1 MTRLKLALMAA
12 GGVVVLLLAVFGIAL
27 ATVDLSRVRR
37 LVELQVEQAT
47 GREVRFGEETSL
59 RLLPRPSVS
68 LRDVTMANAAW
79 APGEAGPMLRIGTL
93 EAQVELWPLVFQRV
107 LHITRLVAKDAELRL
122 EVNGEGQRNWD
133 LGQGTAARRTSVDAP
148 ETVGDATQ
156 EEAAPAVRTDERG
169 LPQIGEVRLENI
181 VVVWR
186 DARGGA
192 PERRVSLASLTLDS
206 REDGRFAVAGAAKVD
221 GEAIALKGELDR
233 PAGFLAPGG
242 PFAANLDVTLPGTV
256 AKLSGGL
263 GNARTGQGLDAS
275 LSVEAEPLRALQTLA
290 GVALPAVK
298 FQLSA
303 RLQGDLGEVV
313 RAQEVKVSAGR
324 SDLAGKAE
332 LHFEGAR
339 PKLVAELEGRRL
351 DLLEAMPRGARQA
364 GAAVPAP
371 GGSASG
377 GAAPG
382 GAAPNGA
389 VAGGAPAG
397 GAPPDGRL
405 FPAEPFALPDLRAVD
420 ADVSVR
426 VGELVAPGVTL
437 AETTLRL
444 VLEDGD
450 LALRPFGFV
459 LLGSHVAGDA
469 RLNARGEV
477 PAVAVDVAAQKID
490 LAAVLGLLGLP
501 KAVEGKADL
510 VVALRGK
517 GASARAVAGSLD
529 GTASLVVG
537 QGVLAQDYVDAL
549 GLGPLKAAV
558 PQLQRALDSRLNCAI
573 ARFEV
578 KAGVAT
584 ARLLALDAGD
594 LSIVGGGNVNL
605 GAETIA
611 LDLPTRLR
619 IAGVGGVVIP
629 VQVRGTL
636 LEPSVTAGRGAGL
649 GGRNPLAALG
659 GLGLDPGAS
668 RVNPCGGLAPAP
680 PPGGAGPA
688 PSPSPIPGLP
698 GGLPQI
704 PGLRLPGR

>member
-1 MTRLKLALMAA
+1 MTRLKMVLIGV
-12 GGVVVLLLAVFGIAL
+12 GGLVGLLVVAFGIAL
-27 ATVDLSRVRR
+27 ATVDLGRFRG
-37 LVELQVEQAT
+37 LVAAQVEQAT
-47 GREVRFGEETSL
+47 GRAVRFGDETSL
-59 RLLPRPSVS
+59 KLLPRPSLA
-68 LRDVTMANAAW
+68 LRDVTVANAAW
-79 APGEAGPMLRIGTL
+79 AAGDEGGAAPLLRIGTL

-122 EVNGEGQRNWD
+122 EVDGEGRRNWD
-133 LGQGTAARRTSVDAP
+133 LGGGPGAGGGAARGSADAP
-148 ETVGDATQ
+148 ETVGDAAPA
-156 EEAAPAVRTDERG
+156 EAASPVHTDERG
-169 LPQIGEVRLENI
+169 LPQIGELRLENI

-186 DARGGA
+186 DARRGGG
-192 PERRVSLASLTLDS
+192 ERRMSLTSLALDS
-206 REDGRFAVAGAAKVD
+206 RDDGRFSVAGAASVE

-275 LSVEAEPLRALQTLA
+275 LVVEAEPLQALAKLA
-290 GVALPAVK
+290 GMALPAVK
-298 FQLSA
+298 FQFSA

-339 PKLVAELEGRRL
+339 PKLVAELEARRL
-351 DLLEAMPRGARQA
+351 DLVEAMPPAAPVGTAPAVPAVPGMA
-364 GAAVPAP
+364 GAAVT
-371 GGSASG
+371 
-377 GAAPG
+377 
-382 GAAPNGA
+382 
-389 VAGGAPAG
+389 APA
-397 GAPPDGRL
+397 PDGRL
-405 FPAEPFALPDLRAVD
+405 FPAEAFVLPNLRAMD

-426 VGELVAPGVTL
+426 AGELVAPGVAL
-437 AETTLRL
+437 GDATLRL

-477 PAVAVDVAAQKID
+477 PAMAVDVAAQKID
-490 LAAVLGLLGLP
+490 LASVLGMLGLP

-510 VVALRGK
+510 VVALRGR
-517 GASARAVAGSLD
+517 GVSARAVAGSLD
-529 GTASLVVG
+529 GTVSLVMG
-537 QGVLAQDYVDAL
+537 HGVLAQDYVEAL
-549 GLGPLKAAV
+549 GLGALKAAV
-558 PQLQRALDSRLNCAI
+558 PQLQRAVDSKLNCAI

-584 ARLLALDAGD
+584 AKLLALDAGD

-605 GAETIA
+605 GLETIA

-636 LEPSVTAGRGAGL
+636 LEPSVAAGRGA

-659 GLGLDPGAS
+659 GLVLDPGAS
-668 RVNPCGGLAPAP
+668 RANPCGGL
-680 PPGGAGPA
+680 GPA
-688 PSPSPIPGLP
+688 PSPAPGPSPIPGLP